1 MPQNTKTKIALFSG
15 GTGNIR
21 FVNLIN
27 SLPDVELS
35 ILVNGYDDGKS
46 TGEIRKYIPGI
57 LGPSDFRKNI
67 SHLIDGNTFNGSIFY
82 KMMNYRFPKNITQNN
97 FKSFLDLKKDNKIVK
112 DLSISNL
119 SYEKFIKIKNY
130 LGVFKSY
137 SSKRSSLNLPD
148 ISLGNILIAASY
160 LKNNN
165 NFNKALF
172 DIQDFLEIKN
182 KVINITTGENLY
194 LNAILEDG
202 TLILNE
208 EDLVQVPH
216 KSKVE
221 NIFLLKEK
229 LSKKQSES
237 IASKDRASKTK
248 FLQNR
253 AILPLINPEAQT
265 IINSS
270 DIIIYGPGTQF
281 SSLFPSYL
289 TRGLRNLIEQSKA
302 TKFLVTNIFLDN
314 DIINESVESII
325 AKFYF
330 FFNKKYNLKNRTKLV
345 DYYLV
350 NKFDD
355 DDLNLLEKKNYLT
368 YNKSKHYTLL
378 DWEKGAG
385 LHYPNWLAKKIFDLS
400 KKSSLSKKL
409 YKSVVSI
416 IIPCLNEKQ
425 TINKVLKQINNL
437 KIYNFDLVIELIVV
451 DGGSQDGS
459 VEIIKKY
466 KNIKFYSLKNCKKG
480 EALKFGIEKSKGDII
495 VFFPSDDEYA
505 VEDIEKVIAPIMLG
519 QSGIVYGSRMIKC
532 INLDDQ
538 LGAIYKKDFLGM
550 LLSKY
555 GGKLINL
562 FILAFFNKSISDP
575 FTSLKAFDANLLK
588 KLHLNR
594 KGFDMDFEIFVK
606 LNNAKNFFL
615 EVPVGFRPR
624 SRNSGKKMTVIEGL
638 KCLFYLIFNK
648 FID

>member
-1 MPQNTKTKIALFSG
+1 L
-15 GTGNIR
+15 
-21 FVNLIN
+21 
-27 SLPDVELS
+27 D
-35 ILVNGYDDGKS
+35 
-46 TGEIRKYIPGI
+46 
-57 LGPSDFRKNI
+57 
-67 SHLIDGNTFNGSIFY
+67 IF
-82 KMMNYRFPKNITQNN
+82 
-97 FKSFLDLKKDNKIVK
+97 
-112 DLSISNL
+112 L
-119 SYEKFIKIKNY
+119 SYFSKKN
-130 LGVFKSY
+130 
-137 SSKRSSLNLPD
+137 SLNLSD
-148 ISLGNILIAASY
+148 ISLGNILIAATY

-165 NFNKALF
+165 NFNKALVE
-172 DIQDFLEIKN
+172 IQDFLEIKN
-182 KVINITTGENLY
+182 KVIYITNGENLY
-194 LNAILEDG
+194 LNALLEDG
-202 TLILNE
+202 NLILSE
-208 EDLVQVPH
+208 EALVQLPH

-229 LSKKQSES
+229 LTKKKSEL
-237 IASKDRASKTK
+237 IASENKASKAK

-253 AILPLINPEAQT
+253 AVYPLINPEAET

-289 TRGLRNLIEQSKA
+289 TRGLGNLIEKSKA
-302 TKFLVTNIFLDN
+302 TKFLITNIFLDN
-314 DIINESVESII
+314 DIINENVESII
-325 AKFYF
+325 SKFYF
-330 FFNKKYNLKNRTKLV
+330 FFNKKYNSKNKTKLV

-350 NKFDD
+350 NKLDD
-355 DDLNLLEKKNYLT
+355 DDLNLLDKKNYVYST
-368 YNKSKHYTLL
+368 KSKNYTLL

-400 KKSSLSKKL
+400 KKSFLSKKL
-409 YKSVVSI
+409 NKSVVSI
-416 IIPCLNEKQ
+416 VIPCLNEKQ
-425 TINKVLKQINNL
+425 TINEVLKKISNL

-459 VEIIKKY
+459 IEIIKKY
-466 KNIKFYSLKNCKKG
+466 KNVKFYSLKNCKKG
-480 EALKFGIEKSKGDII
+480 DALKYGIEKSKGDII

-505 VEDIEKVIAPIMLG
+505 VEDIEKVIAPIMLR

-538 LGAIYKKDFLGM
+538 LSTIYKKDFLGM

-588 KLHLNR
+588 KLHLNQ

-615 EVPVGFRPR
+615 EVPVGYKPR

-648 FID
+648 FLD

>member
-1 MPQNTKTKIALFSG
+1 MHQNIKTKIVLFSG
-15 GTGNIR
+15 GTGNTR

-27 SLPDVELS
+27 KLPDVELS

-46 TGEIRKYIPGI
+46 TGEIRKYIPGM

-67 SHLIDGNTFNGSIFY
+67 SHLIDRNTFNGIIFY
-82 KMMNYRFPKNITQNN
+82 KIMNYRFPKNITQKN
-97 FKSFLDLKKDNKIVK
+97 FKFFLELNKNNKIVK
-112 DLSISNL
+112 DLDIYTL

-130 LGVFKSY
+130 LDIFLSY
-137 SSKRSSLNLPD
+137 FSKKNSLNLSD
-148 ISLGNILIAASY
+148 ISLGNILIAATY

-182 KVINITTGENLY
+182 KVINITNGENLY
-194 LNAILEDG
+194 LNALLENG
-202 TLILNE
+202 NLILSE
-208 EDLVQVPH
+208 EALVQLPH

-229 LSKKQSES
+229 LTKTQSEL
-237 IASKDRASKTK
+237 IASENKVSKAK

-253 AILPLINPEAQT
+253 AVCPLINPEAET

-289 TRGLRNLIEQSKA
+289 TRGLGNLIEKSKA
-302 TKFLVTNIFLDN
+302 TKFLITNIFLDN
-314 DIINESVESII
+314 DIVNENVESII
-325 AKFYF
+325 SKFYF
-330 FFNKKYNLKNRTKLV
+330 FFNKKYNFKNKTKLV

-350 NKFDD
+350 NKLDD
-355 DDLNLLEKKNYLT
+355 DDLNLLEKKNYLYST
-368 YNKSKHYTLL
+368 KSKNYTLL

-400 KKSSLSKKL
+400 KKSFLSKKL
-409 YKSVVSI
+409 NKSVVSI
-416 IIPCLNEKQ
+416 VIPCLNEKQ
-425 TINKVLKQINNL
+425 TINTVLKKISNL

-459 VEIIKKY
+459 IEIIKKY
-466 KNIKFYSLKNCKKG
+466 KNVKFYSLKNCKKG
-480 EALKFGIEKSKGDII
+480 DALKYGIEKSKGDII

-505 VEDIEKVIAPIMLG
+505 VEDIEKVIAPIMLR

-532 INLDDQ
+532 INLNDQ
-538 LGAIYKKDFLGM
+538 LGTIYKKDFLGM

-588 KLHLNR
+588 KLHLNQ

-615 EVPVGFRPR
+615 EVPVGYKPR